1 MEELKAESFVS
12 PGWDKTDF
20 SIRSVLFSEFRR
32 GRPGKDDIP
41 PIDSP
46 KFESVQEADKWLD
59 DREPVQTVEIVIAS
73 AKMTLLLA

>member
-20 SIRSVLFSEFRR
+20 SIRSVLLSEFRR

-41 PIDSP
+41 LIDSS
-46 KFESVQEADKWLD
+46 KFESV
-59 DREPVQTVEIVIAS
+59 
-73 AKMTLLLA
+73 